1 MRRLTPLALL
11 ATFPLIVGCATFP
24 GSPIGKL
31 LGARTKPQ
39 TSSKQSA
46 DADSDDD
53 PDADYEP
60 VDKRLIVDDEEDD
73 AVPSDAEIF
82 EKSAPERPKIKE
94 SDGLSSV
101 FKGLIDPRTTEI
113 NRNLGYE

>member
-11 ATFPLIVGCATFP
+11 ATFPLIVGCSTFP
-24 GSPIGKL
+24 ESPIGKL
-31 LGARTKPQ
+31 LGARPFPK
-39 TSSKQSA
+39 TSSKQSP
-46 DADSDDD
+46 DADS
-53 PDADYEP
+53 DADYEP

>member
-1 MRRLTPLALL
+1 MRRLTPIALL

-24 GSPIGKL
+24 KGPFEKPFGKKE
-31 LGARTKPQ
+31 KP
-39 TSSKQSA
+39 SSKQSA

-53 PDADYEP
+53 SDTDYEP